1 MPSRKVFLRID
12 TFHKTSGDECV
23 RTEIHD
29 DLEQPMVV
37 TTVSVE
43 HDWPA
48 VAIHPSEELL
58 EEHLSAIR
66 YLARMAF
73 KNFSRQQI
81 EDSLAGEIGALSL
94 IFTPTSEAELRLAGD
109 SRSFNGLRLVGD

>member
-37 TTVSVE
+37 TTVSV
-43 HDWPA
+43 DLGWPA

-81 EDSLAGEIGALSL
+81 EDSLAGEIGGVLSL
-94 IFTPTSEAELRLAGD
+94 TFTPTSEAEY